1 MKLKKAPTQLVVGA
15 FSLPP
20 PKYKTLEISV
30 LYFWRRAGSL
40 PYRF

>member
-1 MKLKKAPTQLVVGA
+1 MKLKKAPTTNCVGA

-20 PKYKTLEISV
+20 PKYKTLKISV
-30 LYFWRRAGSL
+30 LYFGRRAGSL